1 MKEFEIN
8 GCISMNEDIDEDEFW
23 NQFIDLM
30 ESKKW
35 FFGGGM
41 REIINTDDENN
52 KCSLFYVYHDL

>member
-41 REIINTDDENN
+41 REIINTDDEN
-52 KCSLFYVYHDL
+52 K